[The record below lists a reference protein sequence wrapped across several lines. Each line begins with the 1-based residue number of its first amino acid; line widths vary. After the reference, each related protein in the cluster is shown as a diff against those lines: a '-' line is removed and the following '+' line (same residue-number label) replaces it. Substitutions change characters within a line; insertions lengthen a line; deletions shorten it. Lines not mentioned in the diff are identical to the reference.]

1 MVRRRWRAV
10 EIGHLGE
17 RYVEDGLNQVA
28 VDLDRS
34 PDAISS
40 QARRLGLRSPHR
52 HRRRALA
59 KALNNKSVNV
69 LFFDHVTDQ
78 VAYVLGY
85 LWVCG
90 RVKTSPRHVL
100 RLRCPAS
107 REASLLEV
115 RRLLGSQHR
124 VQRRQAQVVCEI
136 SSSWLVKSL
145 IGKYGSPPS
154 GDEPDPPLP
163 TLPAAYMP
171 DLARGLF
178 VGAGSVNCSQI
189 TWIGTGRMIGEL
201 GELIRIATGVSA
213 PVITRLNKNHCLSWH
228 APDEVRTLSAWL
240 RFGKPALAEDASKG
254 NSLSSLPRAL

>member
-1 MVRRRWRAV
+1 V

-17 RYVEDGLNQVA
+17 RYAEDGLNQVA

-40 QARRLGLRSPHR
+40 QARRLGLRSPDR

-59 KALNNKSVNV
+59 RASNNKSVNTR
-69 LFFDHVTDQ
+69 FFDNLTGQ

-85 LWVCG
+85 IWVRG

-115 RRLLGSQHR
+115 RRLLASQHR
-124 VQRRQAQVVCEI
+124 VQGRQDHVVCEI
-136 SSSWLVKSL
+136 SSCWLVKSL
-145 IGKYGSPPS
+145 IGKYGCPPS
-154 GDEPDPPLP
+154 RDEPAPPLP
-163 TLPAAYMP
+163 ILPATYLP
-171 DLARGLF
+171 DLARGLLI
-178 VGAGSVNCSQI
+178 GSGSVSCSQI
-189 TWIGTGRMIGEL
+189 TWTGTGRAMNEL
-201 GELIRIATGVSA
+201 DAIIRLATGVSA
-213 PVITRLNKNHCLSWH
+213 PVTTRSDKNYSLSWH

-240 RFGKPALAEDASKG
+240 RLGIPAHVEDESKG
-254 NSLSSLPRAL
+254 TSLSSLPSAV

>member
-17 RYVEDGLNQVA
+17 RYAEEGLTQLV

-69 LFFDHVTDQ
+69 HFFDHVTDQ
-78 VAYVLGY
+78 VGYVLGY
-85 LWVCG
+85 IWVCG

-124 VQRRQAQVVCEI
+124 VQRRQDHVVCEI
-136 SSSWLVKSL
+136 SSCWLVKSL
-145 IGKYGSPPS
+145 IGKYGIPPS

-163 TLPAAYMP
+163 TLPAAYTP
-171 DLARGLF
+171 DLAHGLL

-201 GELIRIATGVSA
+201 GELIRTATGVSA
-213 PVITRLNKNHCLSWH
+213 PNTTRSGKSHSLFWF
-228 APDEVRTLSAWL
+228 APDEVQTLSAWL
-240 RFGKPALAEDASKG
+240 RLRMPALAEDTS
-254 NSLSSLPRAL
+254 